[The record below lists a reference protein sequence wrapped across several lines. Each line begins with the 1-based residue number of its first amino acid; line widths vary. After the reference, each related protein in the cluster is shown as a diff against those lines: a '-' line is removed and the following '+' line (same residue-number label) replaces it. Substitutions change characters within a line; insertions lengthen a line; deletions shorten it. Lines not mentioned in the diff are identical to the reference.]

1 MIMIGALEINQF
13 CILNPKL
20 WL

>member
-1 MIMIGALEINQF
+1 MIGALEINQF